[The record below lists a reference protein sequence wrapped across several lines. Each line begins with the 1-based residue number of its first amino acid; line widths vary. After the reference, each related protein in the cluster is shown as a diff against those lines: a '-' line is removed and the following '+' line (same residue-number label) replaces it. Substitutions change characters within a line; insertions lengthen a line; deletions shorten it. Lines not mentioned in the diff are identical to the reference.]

1 MFILFQIR
9 VLKNSE
15 ELIEHIGKESLPEE
29 YGGTNGHLGECVA
42 YMEDLLNSYRGYFE
56 QDCNYGTIEELRH
69 GEIATYEAEFGANGS
84 FRRLNWD
91 WYQHGSRKP
100 RPSLPQ

>member
-1 MFILFQIR
+1 M
-9 VLKNSE
+9 
-15 ELIEHIGKESLPEE
+15 
-29 YGGTNGHLGECVA
+29 GECVA

-69 GEIATYEAEFGANGS
+69 GEIATYEAEFGASGS

-91 WYQHGSRKP
+91 
-100 RPSLPQ
+100 